1 MLLEAQ
7 KAQQLDD
14 SYPQAIRD
22 AYETY
27 NQAKLEGEALKETFI
42 AESRSSH
49 HRNARDIL
57 GHGRGP
63 GQGGGLSEPWSFS
76 ENAFKAYVAK
86 KRPDIGEKHKALGEA
101 IAKELSLSY
110 GRVSPKEYLAMQ
122 SKFLALGIVADEALL
137 VTMTSEAWE
146 KAQDDSAQVG
156 QIQGAV
162 SEDTQRVQS

>member
-1 MLLEAQ
+1 MLEAQ
-7 KAQQLDD
+7 KALQLDD

-27 NQAKLEGEALKETFI
+27 NQAKLEGDALQEAFV
-42 AESRSSH
+42 AESRSKH
-49 HRNARDIL
+49 DRNARGIA

-63 GQGGGLSEPWSFS
+63 GQGGGLLEPWSFS
-76 ENAFKAYVAK
+76 ENAFKAYVAE
-86 KRPDIGEKHKALGEA
+86 KRPDIGEKYKALGEA

-122 SKFLALGIVADEALL
+122 SKFLALGVITDEALL

-146 KAQDDSAQVG
+146 RAQDDSAQVG

-162 SEDTQRVQS
+162 SQDAQRVHG